1 MADET
6 AMERHQRKIKAM
18 HKREADAKAR
28 KSKKKEKVKAKKA
41 VVKKAVKK
49 VAKKKKK
56 SGHEDVDKIKSG
68 AERRTS
74 AMELLKIEMKKQ
86 GM

>member
-1 MADET
+1 MATET

-18 HKREADAKAR
+18 HDREAKA
-28 KSKKKEKVKAKKA
+28 KAKKSKSKSTSKKPSKSK
-41 VVKKAVKK
+41 VKKK
-49 VAKKKKK
+49 VSKKKK
-56 SGHEDVDKIKSG
+56 SSGHEDIDKIKSG
-68 AERRTS
+68 VERRRS